1 MNKETICALATA
13 NGMGA
18 IGVIRV
24 SGDDSFLIV
33 NKVFEGKTWKGNFP
47 YRTLWLYKRCR

>member
-24 SGDDSFLIV
+24 SGDDSFRIV
-33 NKVFEGKTWKGNFP
+33 NTVFEGKTKRQLPIP
-47 YRTLWLYKRCR
+47 YIMAL

>member
-24 SGDDSFLIV
+24 SGDDSFRIV
-33 NKVFEGKTWKGNFP
+33 NTVFEGKTWKRQLP
-47 YRTLWLYKRCR
+47 ILYIMAL

>member
-33 NKVFEGKTWKGNFP
+33 NKVFEGKTWKRQLPIP
-47 YRTLWLYKRCR
+47 YIMAL